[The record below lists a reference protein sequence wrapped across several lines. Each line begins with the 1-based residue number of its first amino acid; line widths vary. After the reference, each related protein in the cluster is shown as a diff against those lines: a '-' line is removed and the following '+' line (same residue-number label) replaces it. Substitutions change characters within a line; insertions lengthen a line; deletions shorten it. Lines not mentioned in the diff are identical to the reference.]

1 MPQTPCRRRPRAVP
15 PGLALL
21 VLLVAAVTLA
31 PAGTLVAY
39 GETPAGTTLD
49 SDALDSATPNSATPA
64 NDTAA
69 SEEAGGGETP
79 PMAERDAETRELHG
93 VTMVDP
99 YPYLKDREDPRT
111 IPYLEA
117 ENAYTEAM
125 TEHLDALEE
134 ELFQEMKGRIQET
147 DLSVPVEHGGW
158 LYYQRTEEGKQ
169 YPVYARK
176 RSEDAPEQVILDVN
190 ELAEGHAFFRVGVY
204 KVSPDHKLVAWSFD
218 TVGDEDYVLRVKDL
232 ESGEMLP
239 DAIPNTSRSVAWAS
253 DNRTLFYNVR
263 DAAKRPH
270 KIFRHRLGT
279 DPADD
284 VLVYHEPDEAFFAG
298 VERTR
303 DGEYLLFGSGSATT
317 SETSFL
323 AADDPEGE
331 PRVVLPREHEVE
343 YRVGHHGGHFY
354 LVTNQGG
361 ATNFKVV
368 RAPAGSYPAGSL
380 EDSSQAE
387 IGPWEVVIP
396 HREEATVEAIDLF
409 ADFMVVREREAGL
422 RHLEMRP
429 LGDESPV
436 AEAHRVEFPENP
448 YAVWPGSNPEFDGDR
463 YRLTYMSLTT
473 PRSVYDYH
481 PAERE
486 LELRKRTPVLG
497 GYDPADYESVR
508 LYARASDG
516 VAVPVDL
523 VYRRGVELDGDNPT
537 LLYGYG
543 SYGASLDPF
552 FSSTRVSLLDR
563 GFVFAIAHPR
573 GGGELGEAWHEAG
586 RMLDKRNTFTDF
598 VAVAEFLVDA
608 GYTRPELLAAQGGS
622 AGGLL
627 MGAVV
632 NLRPDLFDTVVANVP
647 FVDVMNTMLDPS
659 IPLTVIE
666 YEEWGNPNQAEYF
679 HYMRSYSPYDN
690 VAEAEYPAMLITA
703 GLNDTRVGYWEP
715 AKWTAKLR
723 TMKQG
728 DEPLLLKT
736 NMGAGHGGASGRYDA
751 LRETAFEYAFVL
763 DQVGDGADEKSS
775 AAAEAGR

>member
-1 MPQTPCRRRPRAVP
+1 MTHNPFHWRPETARFSLGPLPRVAL
-15 PGLALL
+15 LALTL
-21 VLLVAAVTLA
+21 AVAAVT
-31 PAGTLVAY
+31 PAVGDTGDPQ
-39 GETPAGTTLD
+39 GEPQ
-49 SDALDSATPNSATPA
+49 
-64 NDTAA
+64 
-69 SEEAGGGETP
+69 P
-79 PMAERDAETRELHG
+79 PVAERDAATTELHG

-125 TEHLDALEE
+125 TEHLDGLEE

-147 DLSVPVEHGGW
+147 DLSVPVRHGGW

-169 YPVYARK
+169 YPIYARK
-176 RSEDAPEQVILDVN
+176 RAEDAPEQVILDVN
-190 ELAEGHAFFRVGVY
+190 ELAEGHDFFRVGVY
-204 KVSPDHKLVAWSFD
+204 KVSPDHKLAAWSFD
-218 TVGDEDYVLRVKDL
+218 TVGNEDYTLRVKDL

-239 DAIPNTSRSVAWAS
+239 DAIPNTSRAVAWAS

-270 KIFRHRLGT
+270 KIFRHRLGS

-284 VLVYHEPDEAFFAG
+284 VMVYHEPDEAFFAG
-298 VERTR
+298 VSRTR
-303 DGEYLLFGSGSATT
+303 DGKYLMFGSGSATT
-317 SETSFL
+317 SEISYL
-323 AADDPEGE
+323 AADRPEGDLQ
-331 PRVVLPREHEVE
+331 VILPRQHEVE
-343 YRVGHHGGHFY
+343 YNVDSHGGHFY
-354 LVTNQGG
+354 LVTNHGG
-361 ATNFKVV
+361 ATNFKVL
-368 RAPAGSYPAGSL
+368 RAPAAAYPAASL
-380 EDSSQAE
+380 DAE
-387 IGPWEVVIP
+387 NGPWEVVIP
-396 HREEATVEAIDLF
+396 HRDEATVESVDLF

-422 RHLEMRP
+422 RRLEMRP
-429 LGDESPV
+429 LGDTSPV
-436 AEAHRVEFPENP
+436 AKAHRVEFPEYP
-448 YAVWPGSNPEFDGDR
+448 YAVWPGGNPEFASDR

-473 PRSVYDYH
+473 PKTVYDYH
-481 PAERE
+481 PAQRE
-486 LELRKRTPVLG
+486 LELRKRDEVLG
-497 GYDPADYESVR
+497 GFDPADYESVR
-508 LYARASDG
+508 LYARAADG

-523 VYRRGVELDGDNPT
+523 VYREGIELDGDNPT

-543 SYGASLDPF
+543 SYGASLDPW
-552 FSSTRVSLLDR
+552 FSSTRYSLIDR
-563 GFVFAIAHPR
+563 GFIYAIAHPR

-598 VAVAEFLVDA
+598 VAVAEFLVEA

-666 YEEWGNPNQAEYF
+666 YEEWGNPNEAEYF

-690 VAEAEYPAMLITA
+690 VAEAEYPAMLLTA

-715 AKWTAKLR
+715 AKWAAKLR
-723 TMKQG
+723 TMDHG

-763 DQVGDGADEKSS
+763 DQVAEGSDEESP